1 MEESLFAVVTRLAS
15 HSENNS
21 GIGRQSS
28 DLHASLARYTAM
40 VNRIRLLP
48 EHVANQIAAGE
59 VVERPASVVKELV
72 ENSLDAEARRVT
84 VTIKNG
90 GRSLINVAD
99 DGFGMGRDDALL
111 ALEQHATSKIFKA
124 EDLHSIT
131 SLGFRGEAIPSIA
144 AVSRFT
150 LTSRERGTLSGTQ
163 IEIAGG
169 KIISVS
175 DVGAA
180 EGTVVE
186 VRNLFFNLPARR
198 KFLRSI
204 PTETA
209 HIEHIVTLCAL
220 AHSQVAFRLVVDGR
234 EIFNLAPTEELLGR
248 LREFHG
254 ARLAEELL
262 AVDVTR
268 GDVRVTG
275 FIGKPG
281 VSRADRQQ
289 QHLFVN
295 QRPVESKGINY
306 ALLEGYHTALMKGKF
321 PVTFLFL
328 DIDPEVV
335 DVNIHPAKREVRFRD
350 EFAVR
355 QCVIDAVRAALE
367 PEVAGLHP
375 VQSEGW
381 PKAEP
386 RTFPTPP
393 GSATAIP
400 SIPPP
405 LTLRT
410 DGDSVGQTQQPT
422 MPLPLEEEVS
432 AVASTEVRTEEGLWR
447 ILGVIGQLYVL
458 IESPEGLVL
467 MDQHAAHE
475 RVLFEK
481 MLREL
486 ETDSAPAQKLLLPL
500 TLELDARDAE
510 FLNANQKTLHK
521 LGIGVSEFGEKT
533 FLIDALPPY
542 FPTATLAQTFRNII
556 DELRQTGEEVHAR
569 RLSEDRIATT
579 VCRHAVKAHDP
590 LRGEEL
596 RALLQQLHQCELPY
610 TCPHGRP
617 TMIQMSYAELEKKFG
632 RKA

>member
-1 MEESLFAVVTRLAS
+1 
-15 HSENNS
+15 
-21 GIGRQSS
+21 
-28 DLHASLARYTAM
+28 

-48 EHVANQIAAGE
+48 EQVASQIAAGE

-99 DGFGMGRDDALL
+99 DGFGMSRDDALL
-111 ALEQHATSKIFKA
+111 ALERHATSKISRA

-150 LTSRERGTLSGTQ
+150 LSSRERGTLSGTQ

-169 KIISVS
+169 KILSVT

-204 PTETA
+204 PTEAA
-209 HIEHIVTLCAL
+209 HIEHVVTLCAL
-220 AHSQVAFRLVVDGR
+220 AHPNVAFKLALDGR
-234 EIFNLAPTEELLGR
+234 EVFNLAPTNDLLGR
-248 LREFHG
+248 LRELYG
-254 ARLAEELL
+254 AQLIEQLVSVGAGPRACPPGPAE
-262 AVDVTR
+262 AGQAR
-268 GDVRVTG
+268 GPAPTDAGYVYVTG
-275 FIGKPG
+275 FVGKPG
-281 VSRADRQQ
+281 VSRADRRQ
-289 QHLFVN
+289 QHLFIN

-321 PVTFLFL
+321 PVTFLFI
-328 DIDPEVV
+328 DIDPELV

-367 PEVAGLHP
+367 PETAGLRP
-375 VQSEGW
+375 VQREGW
-381 PKAEP
+381 PRAEHRAFMPQSGHALAPPLALRGETSAPPSAPQPSLLPTPSQRWEGEAPAEP
-386 RTFPTPP
+386 QV
-393 GSATAIP
+393 
-400 SIPPP
+400 
-405 LTLRT
+405 
-410 DGDSVGQTQQPT
+410 D
-422 MPLPLEEEVS
+422 
-432 AVASTEVRTEEGLWR
+432 VRTEEGSWR
-447 ILGVIGQLYVL
+447 ILGVVGRLYVL

-500 TLELDARDAE
+500 TLELEPRDAA
-510 FLNANQKTLHK
+510 FLHANQKTLHK

-542 FPTATLAQTFRNII
+542 FPTANLAQTFRNII

-569 RLSEDRIATT
+569 RLGEDKIATT

-596 RALLQQLHQCELPY
+596 RALLHQLHQCELPY

-617 TMIQMSYAELEKKFG
+617 TMIQISYPELEKKFG
-632 RKA
+632 RKV

>member
-1 MEESLFAVVTRLAS
+1 M
-15 HSENNS
+15 
-21 GIGRQSS
+21 
-28 DLHASLARYTAM
+28 
-40 VNRIRLLP
+40 NRIRLLS
-48 EHVANQIAAGE
+48 EQVANQIAAGE

-99 DGFGMGRDDALL
+99 DGFGMSRDDALL
-111 ALEQHATSKIFKA
+111 ALERHATSKISRA

-163 IEIAGG
+163 IEMAGG
-169 KIISVS
+169 KILSVA
-175 DVGAA
+175 DMGAA
-180 EGTVVE
+180 EGTVIE

-220 AHSQVAFRLVVDGR
+220 AHPNVAFKLAVDGR
-234 EIFNLAPTEELLGR
+234 EIFNLAPTNDLAGR
-248 LREFHG
+248 LRELYG
-254 ARLAEELL
+254 AQLVEELL
-262 AVDVTR
+262 AVELSQSA
-268 GDVRVTG
+268 VRVTG

-281 VSRADRQQ
+281 VSRADRRQ

-295 QRPVESKGINY
+295 QRPVESKGINF

-321 PVTFLFL
+321 PVTFLFI
-328 DIDPEVV
+328 DIDPELV

-350 EFAVR
+350 ESAVR
-355 QCVIDAVRAALE
+355 QCVIDAARAALE
-367 PEVAGLHP
+367 PVTAGTSPGPARRLAAIPATYCRATTALVARAATGVAGRDASAAIRAPIELLEVP
-375 VQSEGW
+375 RNRGEGEAA
-381 PKAEP
+381 AEP
-386 RTFPTPP
+386 Q
-393 GSATAIP
+393 S
-400 SIPPP
+400 
-405 LTLRT
+405 
-410 DGDSVGQTQQPT
+410 
-422 MPLPLEEEVS
+422 
-432 AVASTEVRTEEGLWR
+432 EVRTEEGSWR

-481 MLREL
+481 MLQEF

-500 TLELDARDAE
+500 TLELDARDAA
-510 FLNANQKTLHK
+510 FLHANQKTLHK
-521 LGIGVSEFGEKT
+521 LGIGVSEFGEKDISGRRIAAV
-533 FLIDALPPY
+533 FSDGQPRPDLSQHHRRIAPNGRGDPLPP
-542 FPTATLAQTFRNII
+542 I
-556 DELRQTGEEVHAR
+556 DRGQDRHH
-569 RLSEDRIATT
+569 RL
-579 VCRHAVKAHDP
+579 P
-590 LRGEEL
+590 PRGESP
-596 RALLQQLHQCELPY
+596 RSIA
-610 TCPHGRP
+610 R
-617 TMIQMSYAELEKKFG
+617 
-632 RKA
+632 

>member
-1 MEESLFAVVTRLAS
+1 MVTTAAMKSAS
-15 HSENNS
+15 RCKNNS
-21 GIGRQSS
+21 DSNRQTS
-28 DLHASLARYTAM
+28 DLHVPSPRYTAL

-48 EHVANQIAAGE
+48 EQVANQIAAGE

-72 ENSLDAEARRVT
+72 ENSLDAEAKRVT

-99 DGFGMGRDDALL
+99 DGFGMSRDDSLL
-111 ALEQHATSKIFKA
+111 ALDRHATSKISKA
-124 EDLHSIT
+124 EDLQRIT

-150 LTSRERGTLSGTQ
+150 LMSRERGTLSGTQ

-169 KIISVS
+169 RILSVK
-175 DVGAA
+175 DMGAA

-198 KFLRSI
+198 KFLRSV

-220 AHSQVAFRLVVDGR
+220 AHPAVAFKLVVDGR
-234 EIFNLAPTEELLGR
+234 VIFDLAPAKELLGR
-248 LREFHG
+248 LRELHG
-254 ARLAEELL
+254 AQLVEQLV
-262 AVDVTR
+262 AVGDCRSDPAYPSHIQVR
-268 GDVRVTG
+268 GY
-275 FIGKPG
+275 IGKPG
-281 VSRADRQQ
+281 VSRSNRSQ

-295 QRPVESKGINY
+295 RRPVECKGINY
-306 ALLEGYHTALMKGKF
+306 ALLEGYHTALMKGKY
-321 PVTFLFL
+321 PVTFLL
-328 DIDPEVV
+328 IDINPELV
-335 DVNIHPAKREVRFRD
+335 DVNIHPSKREVRFRD

-367 PEVAGLHP
+367 R
-375 VQSEGW
+375 EG
-381 PKAEP
+381 
-386 RTFPTPP
+386 
-393 GSATAIP
+393 TAISP
-400 SIPPP
+400 LPTSVVRRGEPLARPP
-405 LTLRT
+405 LVLRT
-410 DGDSVGQTQQPT
+410 AGDSESRPYQQPT
-422 MPLPLEEEVS
+422 MPLPMEGEGYPDKVGAPAEPQSEVH
-432 AVASTEVRTEEGLWR
+432 TEDGSWR

-475 RVLFEK
+475 RVLFER
-481 MLREL
+481 MLKEL

-500 TLELDARDAE
+500 TLELDARDAA
-510 FLNANQKTLHK
+510 FLHANQKTLYK

-542 FPTATLAQTFRNII
+542 FPTVNLAQTFRDIV
-556 DELRQTGEEVHAR
+556 DELRQVGEQVHAR
-569 RLSEDRIATT
+569 RLGEDRIATT

-596 RALLQQLHQCELPY
+596 RALLQQLHRCELPY

-617 TMIQMSYAELEKKFG
+617 TMIQISYAELEKKFG
-632 RKA
+632 RKV

>member
-1 MEESLFAVVTRLAS
+1 VAATRSVSRCKKNSEAS
-15 HSENNS
+15 
-21 GIGRQSS
+21 GQTS
-28 DLHASLARYTAM
+28 DLHASLARYTAR

-72 ENSLDAEARRVT
+72 ENSLDAEAHRVT

-111 ALEQHATSKIFKA
+111 ALEQHATSKISKA

-204 PTETA
+204 PTETS

-220 AHSQVAFRLVVDGR
+220 AHSQVAFRLVIDGR
-234 EIFNLAPTEELLGR
+234 EVFNLAPTKDLLGR

-262 AVDVTR
+262 AVDLTR
-268 GDVRVTG
+268 GEVRVTG

-281 VSRADRQQ
+281 VSRADRRQ
-289 QHLFVN
+289 QHVFVN

-306 ALLEGYHTALMKGKF
+306 ALLEGYHTALMRGKF

-328 DIDPEVV
+328 DIDPEAV

-381 PKAEP
+381 PKAEH
-386 RTFPTPP
+386 RAF
-393 GSATAIP
+393 
-400 SIPPP
+400 
-405 LTLRT
+405 
-410 DGDSVGQTQQPT
+410 VGQTGTLPSTSPPLVLRTTSDPASRPAQQPT
-422 MPLPLEEEVS
+422 MPLPLEGEVS
-432 AVASTEVRTEEGLWR
+432 ATPSTEVRTEEGLWR

-458 IESPEGLVL
+458 VESPEGLVL

-500 TLELDARDAE
+500 TLELDARDAA
-510 FLNANQKTLHK
+510 FLHANQKTLHK

-542 FPTATLAQTFRNII
+542 FPTANLAQTFRNII

-579 VCRHAVKAHDP
+579 VCRHAVKAHDL

-632 RKA
+632 RKV

>member
-1 MEESLFAVVTRLAS
+1 M
-15 HSENNS
+15 
-21 GIGRQSS
+21 
-28 DLHASLARYTAM
+28 
-40 VNRIRLLP
+40 NRIRLLS

-84 VTIKNG
+84 VSIKNG
-90 GRSLINVAD
+90 GRSLINIAD

-111 ALEQHATSKIFKA
+111 ALEQHATSKISKA

-234 EIFNLAPTEELLGR
+234 EVFNLAPTKDLLGR

-262 AVDVTR
+262 AVDLTR
-268 GDVRVTG
+268 GEVRVTG
-275 FIGKPG
+275 YIGKPG
-281 VSRADRQQ
+281 VSRADRRQ

-306 ALLEGYHTALMKGKF
+306 ALLEGYHTALMRGKF

-350 EFAVR
+350 EFVVR

-386 RTFPTPP
+386 RAF
-393 GSATAIP
+393 GGQTAVLP
-400 SIPPP
+400 SSTPPP
-405 LTLRT
+405 LVLRT
-410 DGDSVGQTQQPT
+410 TSDSASSPLQQPT
-422 MPLPLEEEVS
+422 MPLPLEGEIS
-432 AVASTEVRTEEGLWR
+432 ATPSTEIRTDEGLWR

-458 IESPEGLVL
+458 VESPEGLVL

-500 TLELDARDAE
+500 TLELDARDAV
-510 FLNANQKTLHK
+510 FLHANQKTLHK

-542 FPTATLAQTFRNII
+542 FSTANLAQTFRNII
-556 DELRQTGEEVHAR
+556 DELRQTGEEVHSR
-569 RLSEDRIATT
+569 RLSEERIATT
-579 VCRHAVKAHDP
+579 VCRHAVKARDP

-632 RKA
+632 RKV